1 MLSVLFNADLFPKEC
16 EGTVTTG
23 TKPRNEPEQIKKK
36 RVYKKGETF
45 KMKTKHR
52 VSGNEKTMQIGRVH

>member
-1 MLSVLFNADLFPKEC
+1 MLSVLFNADLFPTEY
-16 EGTVTTG
+16 EVTVTAG
-23 TKPRNEPEQIKKK
+23 TKPRNETEQILKK

-52 VSGNEKTMQIGRVH
+52 VSGNEKAMQIGKVH